1 MARAMAVVGAPSSI
15 GVRPYD
21 DGTVRLMNRAPQV
34 LRERG
39 LVARLRAED
48 FGDVG
53 PPPYHDFVRPRNRP
67 RNESQLVAYSK
78 SLGARVY
85 GAIAH
90 GRFGIVLGGDCSV
103 VLACLLAARHKA
115 SGPVGLVY
123 VDAHADFAS
132 PEESRTG
139 SAASMA
145 LSLATGRIRSPLARL
160 AGRTPLVAAHRVA
173 LIGRR
178 DMQKEWNGHAALA
191 QSSILDLPNSELI
204 TDDWLELAGMALDRV
219 APDDARGFWIQVDAD
234 VLNPSMMSA
243 VDSPEPGGPTPHE
256 LVRLLTPLVRH
267 PRALGLSLTV
277 YDPALDPDRSC
288 ARALVNMLEALL
300 APPTS
305 H

>member
-1 MARAMAVVGAPSSI
+1 MTRAIGVVGAPSSI

-21 DGTVRLMNRAPQV
+21 DGMVRHVNRAPHV

-39 LVARLRAED
+39 LIARLRADD
-48 FGDVG
+48 FGDVA
-53 PPPYHDFVRPRNRP
+53 PPPYQDFVRPRNRP
-67 RNESQLVAYSK
+67 RNEQQLVAYSK
-78 SLGARVY
+78 SLGARIY

-90 GRFGIVLGGDCSV
+90 GRFAIVLGGDCSV

-115 SGPVGLVY
+115 AGAVGLVY

-139 SAASMA
+139 SAASMS
-145 LSLATGRIRSPLARL
+145 LSLATGRIHSPLARL
-160 AGRTPLVAAHRVA
+160 AGRSPLVDAHRVA

-178 DMQKEWNGHAALA
+178 DVEKDWYGHAALA
-191 QSSILDLPNSELI
+191 KSPILDLPGSQLL
-204 TDDWLELAGMALDRV
+204 TDDIAELAAAMLDRV
-219 APDDARGFWIQVDAD
+219 AIDARGFWIQVDAD
-234 VLNPSMMSA
+234 VLNPSVMSA
-243 VDSPEPGGPTPHE
+243 VDSPEPGGPAPHE

-288 ARALVNMLEALL
+288 ARLLVNMLEALL
-300 APPTS
+300 GPPIT

>member
-1 MARAMAVVGAPSSI
+1 MARAIGVVGAPSSI

-21 DGTVRLMNRAPQV
+21 DGMVRHLNRAPQV

-39 LVARLRAED
+39 LIARLRADD
-48 FGDVG
+48 FGDVA
-53 PPPYHDFVRPRNRP
+53 PPPYQDFVQPRNRP
-67 RNESQLVAYSK
+67 RNEQQLVAYSN

-115 SGPVGLVY
+115 GSVGLVY

-139 SAASMA
+139 SAASMS
-145 LSLATGRIRSPLARL
+145 LSLATGRVHSPLARL
-160 AGRTPLVAAHRVA
+160 AGRAPRVDAHRVA

-178 DMQKEWNGHAALA
+178 DMKKDWYGHAALA
-191 QSSILDLPNSELI
+191 KSPILDLPGSQFL
-204 TDDWLELAGMALDRV
+204 TDDRVELAAATLERV
-219 APDDARGFWIQVDAD
+219 ATSDARGFWIQVDAD
-234 VLNPSMMSA
+234 VLNPSVMPA

-256 LVRLLTPLVRH
+256 LVRFLTPLVRH

-288 ARALVNMLEALL
+288 ARLLVNMLEALL
-300 APPTS
+300 APPIT